1 MKKSFL
7 FPLMALFVLLF
18 AACSQEEIVGGVNN
32 QGPVTLSVNIPV
44 NNPVTRAALNIPEGF
59 ALRCI
64 MQLVDA
70 QGNAIEGKRYVE
82 SVPSGSENV
91 TFTFEAPDEYS
102 GAMFWADYVKMGQAT
117 DIKEVTDHLYTTTNL
132 KEIDYNSANIGTLF
146 NNDAADA
153 FAGYM
158 LNNSSNSITLKR
170 PFTKLTFKTSN
181 GAYEDYTKITVT
193 DLPAPTGYNVMSGAT
208 AQNATGIRSGELNI
222 AEGVWFSTFLFVGNS
237 NSNMGEG
244 NDIKFTL
251 SKASGESVNL
261 LIPGKEITLTENYNV
276 TADVTPSEQNN
287 TEVTVTFPDEM
298 TDPTKPKPMAIGDYI
313 NKDGSFT
320 KVYNSEQAVA
330 IVFALAGTKTDNSNY
345 GDKTVA
351 GYAMALKGTY
361 LGKDGGVLTN
371 LTASASTTQLLDISS
386 ISDKTVTV
394 NDALYADGYGIDVWN
409 GVSACMDGEL
419 IKTKFVAW
427 KEVNQVLANVSEW
440 YVPTPAMMVDM
451 AGLLYHEVD
460 WTTTFAEGMGV
471 TTVNFPNKNTA
482 FSGAYACGGDE
493 YLNYTN
499 SVKNFLTSGVTNE
512 GKYASVQ
519 LNVGTKKLHLILPG
533 KADNAVALRPVLT
546 VFEASAQ

>member
-44 NNPVTRAALNIPEGF
+44 NNPVTRAAPNIPDGF

-70 QGNAIEGKRYVE
+70 NGNAIEGNRYVE

-91 TFTFEAPDEYS
+91 TFTFEAPEEYS

-117 DIKEVTDHLYTTTNL
+117 DINDVPDHLYTTTDL
-132 KEIDYNSANIGTLF
+132 KGIGYNSANISTLF

-158 LNNSSNSITLKR
+158 LNSSNSITLKR

-181 GAYEDYTKITVT
+181 EMYKDYTKITVT
-193 DLPAPTGYNVMSGAT
+193 DLPAPTGYNVMSGTT
-208 AQNATGIRSGELNI
+208 AQNATGIQSDELSI
-222 AEGVWFSTFLFVGNS
+222 AEGVWFSTFLFVGND

-251 SKASGESVNL
+251 NKESGEPVNL
-261 LIPGKEITLTENYNV
+261 LIPGENIKLTENYNV
-276 TADVTPSEQNN
+276 TADVTPSEQNEK
-287 TEVTVTFPDEM
+287 EVTVTFPDEM

-320 KVYNSEQAVA
+320 KSYDPEQAVA

-345 GDKTVA
+345 GGKTVA

-361 LGKDGGVLTN
+361 QGKDEALTN

-394 NDALYADGYGIDVWN
+394 NDALYADGYGIDAWN

-427 KEVNQVLANVSEW
+427 KEVNQVSANVSEW

-451 AGLLYHEVD
+451 AGLLYHEVG
-460 WTTTFAEGMGV
+460 WTTTFAEGIGV

-499 SVKNFLTSGVTNE
+499 SAKNFLTSGVTNA

-533 KADNAVALRPVLT
+533 KADNAVALCPVLT

>member
-44 NNPVTRAALNIPEGF
+44 NNPVTRAAPNIPDGF

-70 QGNAIEGKRYVE
+70 NGSAIEGNRYVE
-82 SVPSGSENV
+82 SVPSGSDNV
-91 TFTFEAPDEYS
+91 TFTFEAPEGYS

-117 DIKEVTDHLYTTTNL
+117 DIKDVTDHLYTTTDL
-132 KEIDYNSANIGTLF
+132 KKIGYNSANISTLF

-158 LNNSSNSITLKR
+158 LNSSNSITLKR

-181 GAYEDYTKITVT
+181 EMYKAYTKITVT

-208 AQNATGIRSGELNI
+208 AQNATGIQSGELSI
-222 AEGVWFSTFLFVGNS
+222 AEGVWFSTFLFVGN
-237 NSNMGEG
+237 NNPNMGEG

-251 SKASGESVNL
+251 NKESGESVSL
-261 LIPGKEITLTENYNV
+261 LIPGENIALTENYNV
-276 TADVTPSEQNN
+276 TADVTPSEQNE

-298 TDPTKPKPMAIGDYI
+298 TDPSKPRPMAIGDYI

-320 KVYNSEQAVA
+320 KSYDPEQAVA
-330 IVFALAGTKTDNSNY
+330 IVFALAGAKTDNSNY
-345 GDKTVA
+345 EGKTVA

-361 LGKDGGVLTN
+361 PGVGDM
-371 LTASASTTQLLDISS
+371 TASLNGAVATVDKLDVSS
-386 ISDKTVTV
+386 IKTVIV
-394 NDALYADGYGIDVWN
+394 NDALYADGYGIDAWN
-409 GVSACMDGEL
+409 NVSACMDGEL

-427 KEVNQVLANVSEW
+427 KKVNQVSANVSDW

-451 AGLLYHEVD
+451 VGLLYNESG
-460 WTTTFAEGMGV
+460 WTATFAEGIGV
-471 TTVNFPNKNTA
+471 TTTNFPEKNTV
-482 FSGAYACGGDE
+482 FSAAYACGGDE
-493 YLNYTN
+493 YLNYTA
-499 SVKNFLTSGVTNE
+499 SDKNLLTSGVTDA
-512 GKYASVQ
+512 GKYAAVQ
-519 LNVGTKKLHLILPG
+519 VGVTNKKLSLILPG
-533 KADNAVALRPVLT
+533 KATNAVALRPVLT